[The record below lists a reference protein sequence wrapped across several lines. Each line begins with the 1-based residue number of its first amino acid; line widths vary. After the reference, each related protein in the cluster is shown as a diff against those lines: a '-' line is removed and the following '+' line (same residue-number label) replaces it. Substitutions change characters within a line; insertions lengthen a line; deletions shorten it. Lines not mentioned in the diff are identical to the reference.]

1 MTDEFKSLKDQ
12 IERLEK
18 ENRVLFDAITLV
30 SDFASGI
37 MLSLKA
43 DEKIEAFKK
52 AEKLNIYALN
62 AMSKAKG
69 GPEIKIPE

>member
-1 MTDEFKSLKDQ
+1 MTDEIKSLNAK
-12 IERLEK
+12 IVKLTH

-30 SDFASGI
+30 PDFAAGI
-37 MLSLKA
+37 MRSLNS

-52 AEKLNIYALN
+52 AEKLNIHAIN

-69 GPEIKIPE
+69 GPEITQPQ